1 MLLLII
7 KTFNM
12 HLKTWRISWL
22 LLAGVLVAFTS
33 MAQQSKSYKALWKQY
48 DSLMNYGLE
57 KDAEAV
63 IQQVLTRS
71 RKDNDREQY
80 LKAVI
85 YRTQL
90 KVSKADQAA
99 DAFPLVS
106 SLEEAAD
113 NNSERALIYA
123 IQAVTYADY
132 FQNNRWQILSRTNVG
147 SSNEDIQPAAWS
159 EVQFVDTIYKLFR
172 KALDYRGELER
183 LPVSRYE
190 SLLTRNDNGKA
201 ADMDLYEFLL
211 QEYRQFNMANIH
223 LFSQDFQQY
232 KTADTSWFTLD
243 PAVFMNKKIE
253 AAAPVDI
260 KKHTIESFQLLTAYY
275 QSKKYEA
282 RQAQLDFERILY
294 LKEHFLFPDEKA
306 LISRVMEKF
315 AVRYAAYPV
324 AALALKYNIEQQLQ
338 DKETEPLAAVEAYER
353 LIRKYPNS
361 PASQELFNALSQLKA
376 QQFSLKGEEVVPPGR
391 PFKILLEYRNVS
403 ACRLLVLPFIE
414 RKEKERFGDYR
425 RRVMAQPVISTY
437 TTDLPAAADLTQHST
452 ELKIDGLPTGKYF
465 IIPDQ
470 PQQGDDEYNWVK
482 LEFQVSGIAYVRN
495 DDQVTILDRTTGRP
509 LANAVLKLHPANP
522 IRQLKIYTADKNG
535 VLHVNDIRND
545 YYNWNRFTITHDNDK
560 LTGNSYWGYY
570 NRPEEKSSAHTFIF
584 TDRDIYRPGQ
594 TIYFKGIMVNKTG
607 NNARVV
613 PQQQIKAG
621 IHRNYYDKAIETVEL
636 TTNEFGSVQGTFKA
650 PENGYTGDYI
660 IKIGTGQVT
669 VKVEEYKRPK
679 FFVTFDTLKGSYF
692 VNDGIEVHGVAQ
704 AYAGNNINDASVE
717 YAVERNV
724 RFPFPWRCYWWPVPE
739 NRSVTVAAGTTVTDA
754 GGRFTIPFKAV
765 PDNTNPELWPVFTYT
780 VNIKVTDLNGETHEF
795 SQNVSAAYRDALL
808 TAAIPEDGSGINLRD
823 VAVRV
828 TNVNNI
834 TVNNPYSVRVAKLE
848 APKRLLI
855 SRLWQTPDQYLY
867 DEATF
872 RSFFPDDVYKKENEK
887 ESWKELETTFTQTYT
902 GPRQLNLVDMKA
914 FDRNGWYVVELSTKD
929 IKGQEVTQKYY
940 THVVTDWNKPVE
952 KEILIVAN
960 REKAFPGDQVKVKV
974 MKQAEG
980 AQERLLMV
988 SRNNEQIRNRTD
1000 FTVTEAHR
1008 GGVFY
1013 KAYYIS
1019 NNRLYESSRYITIP
1033 FDNKELS
1040 VKLLTERS
1048 KLLPGSKEKWSYA
1061 VSGNKSEAYST
1072 ELLAGMYDAS
1082 LDALYVNGWNY
1093 SNLMSTVPPYL
1104 ALSGSFGQVSG
1115 SANWYREFSD
1125 RTLQGLSDYDSA
1137 HIKLYSLPR
1146 LSFVGGPTGGTKW
1159 VGRAARGDVNAFD
1172 AAPAPSAKEES
1183 IASGVAVGDSAAPAD
1198 TAGKAGSS
1206 AGFAPRTNLN
1216 ETAFFYPQLRTNDKG
1231 EVSFEFTMPEALTT
1245 WKWRTFTHTTDW
1257 KTGYLEGEV
1266 QTQKDLMVQPNI
1278 PRVFRQTDNI
1288 VLSSKV
1294 VNLTATALSAE
1305 AWVEI
1310 LDARTLQ
1317 SLALPFRLEQHK
1329 QQLQLPAGQSREVSW
1344 NIHIPESVYQPVIL
1358 RVFAKAGNHTDGE
1371 EHYIPVITN
1380 RMLVTETLP
1389 LPMSGSGTRQ
1399 FRLEKLLSA
1408 NSSTLL
1414 NKGITVEYTA
1424 NPTWYV
1430 IQALPY
1436 LAAYPYDCAEQVF
1449 SKFYANAIA
1458 ADIVQRSPKIEQVFR
1473 EWSINS
1479 EDALMSN
1486 LQKNEQLKTALLEET
1501 PWVLEAGNE
1510 AEQKQRIAALFEARR
1525 LSRELDK
1532 SLAQLEKKQMSN
1544 GAFSWFEGMQAD
1556 RYITQTIAL
1565 GLLKMQDKNITPA
1578 KDSKARAIA
1587 DRAMPFLEQR
1597 MVEDYQNLVRKKI
1610 KLDQNNLSPAV
1621 IQYLYAFALSKKD
1634 IPAPYRK
1641 EYDYYIRQVQQYW
1654 KDQSLLLQA
1663 YAAEIMQQRNEHAT
1677 AGLIIESLRQRAIVQ
1692 EETGMYW
1699 KQNQGYNRW
1708 YEAPV
1713 ETQAALIQAFKKIG
1727 SKGNEIAQMQTWL
1740 LKNKQTNRWHSTR
1753 ATVDAS
1759 YALFAD
1765 NMNITEQ
1772 QPKVQIQLGDIAVSS
1787 QSVKQQAGTGYFQS
1801 AIEGKQV
1808 QPQMGNITVTVS
1820 DMKAGL
1826 PSWGAVY
1833 WQYFEQYDKITAA
1846 DIRSLK
1852 VSKEIFKAEHTPTGV
1867 RLKAISGQA
1876 PVTTGDKIVVRLT
1889 VTSDRDL
1896 EYVHIKDTRAAC
1908 FEPKDVLS
1916 RYLYKDRLGYYQSTR
1931 DISTNFFVDF
1941 LPKGTYVLEYEVY
1954 ANAKG
1959 TYSSGIASVQCM
1971 YAPEFAA
1978 HSAGSVLEV
1987 K

>member
-63 IQQVLTRS
+63 IQQVLAQS

-90 KVSKADQAA
+90 KVSKADQLA

-106 SLEEAAD
+106 SLEEAAG

-132 FQNNRWQILSRTNVG
+132 FQNNRWQIVSRTNVTT
-147 SSNEDIQPAAWS
+147 SNEDIQPAAWS

-172 KALDYRGELER
+172 KSLSYKAELER
-183 LPVSRYE
+183 LPAARYG
-190 SLLTRNDNGKA
+190 SLLTRDDDGKA

-211 QEYRQFNMANIH
+211 QEYKQFNLANIH
-223 LFSQDFQQY
+223 LFSQDFRQY
-232 KTADTSWFTLD
+232 KTTDTSWFTLD
-243 PAVFMNKKIE
+243 PAAFINKKID
-253 AAAPVDI
+253 AASDIDI
-260 KKHTIESFQLLTAYY
+260 KKHTIEAFQLLTGYY
-275 QSKKYEA
+275 QSGKNEA
-282 RQAQLDFERILY
+282 KQAQLDFERILY
-294 LKEHFLFPDEKA
+294 LKEHFLFPNEKA
-306 LISRVMEKF
+306 LVSRVMERF
-315 AVRYAAYPV
+315 AARYAAYPV

-338 DKETEPLAAVEAYER
+338 DKETEPLAAVAAYER

-414 RKEKERFGDYR
+414 RKEKERFDDYR
-425 RRVMAQPVISTY
+425 SRVMAQPVISTY
-437 TTDLPAAADLTQHST
+437 TTNLPAAADLKQHST
-452 ELKIDGLPTGKYF
+452 ELKIDALPPGKYF

-470 PQQGDDEYNWVK
+470 PQQGDDEYNWMK

-495 DDQVTILDRTTGRP
+495 DDQVTIVDRITGRP

-522 IRQLKIYTADKNG
+522 IRQLKMYTADKNG
-535 VLHVNDIRND
+535 VLRVNDIRND
-545 YYNWNRFTITHDNDK
+545 YYNWNRFTITHGNDK
-560 LTGNSYWGYY
+560 LTGNSYWGYF
-570 NRPEEKSSAHTFIF
+570 NRPEEKPSTHTFIF

-594 TIYFKGIMVNKTG
+594 TIYFKGIVVSKKAHNDT
-607 NNARVV
+607 RVV
-613 PQQQIKAG
+613 AQQQVKAS
-621 IHRNYYDKAIETVEL
+621 IHKNYYDKAIETVEL

-660 IKIGTGQVT
+660 IKIGTGQVA

-692 VNDGIEVHGVAQ
+692 VNDGIEVRGVAQ
-704 AYAGNNINDASVE
+704 AYAGNNINGASVE

-724 RFPFPWRCYWWPVPE
+724 RFPFPWRCYWWPVPD
-739 NRSVTVAAGTTVTDA
+739 NRSETVAGGTTVTDA
-754 GGRFTIPFKAV
+754 EGRFTIPFKAI
-765 PDNTNPELWPVFTYT
+765 PDNTSPELWPVFTYT

-808 TAAIPEDGSGINLRD
+808 TATIPEDGSDVNLRK
-823 VAVRV
+823 VTVRV
-828 TNVNNI
+828 TNVNDI
-834 TVNNPYSVRVAKLE
+834 AINNPYTVRIAKLE
-848 APKRLLI
+848 APKRLLK

-872 RSFFPDDVYKKENEK
+872 RSFFPDDVYKKEK
-887 ESWKELETTFTQTYT
+887 DRESWKELKTVFTQIYR
-902 GPRQLNLVDMKA
+902 GPQQLNLVELKA
-914 FDRNGWYVVELSTKD
+914 FDQNGWYVVELSTKD
-929 IKGQEVTQKYY
+929 IKGQEVIQKYY

-952 KEILIVAN
+952 KDILIAAS
-960 REKAFPGDQVKVKV
+960 REEALPGDQVKVKV

-980 AQERLLMV
+980 AQERLLIV
-988 SRNNEQIRNRTD
+988 SHSQVKNMND

-1033 FDNKELS
+1033 FDNKALS

-1048 KLLPGSKEKWSYA
+1048 KLLPGSKEKWSYII
-1061 VSGNKSEAYST
+1061 SGNKSGTYST

-1093 SNLMSTVPPYL
+1093 SNLMSTVPAYL

-1115 SANWYREFSD
+1115 SAHWYREFSD
-1125 RTLQGLSDYDSA
+1125 PALQGLSGYTPV
-1137 HIKLYSLPR
+1137 HMKLYSLPR
-1146 LSFVGGPTGGTKW
+1146 LSFGGSMERTKW
-1159 VGRAARGDVNAFD
+1159 VGRAAREDANAFMGAPVP
-1172 AAPAPSAKEES
+1172 AAAEES
-1183 IASGVAVGDSAAPAD
+1183 KDKAGAVKGDSEAVAEAAD
-1198 TAGKAGSS
+1198 KAGSS

-1231 EVSFEFTMPEALTT
+1231 EISFEFTMPEALTT
-1245 WKWRTFTHTTDW
+1245 WKWRTFGHTTDW
-1257 KTGYLEGEV
+1257 KTGYLEGTV

-1294 VNLTATALSAE
+1294 VNLTDAALAAE

-1389 LPMSGSGTRQ
+1389 LPMSGNGTRQ

-1408 NSSTLL
+1408 NSTTLL

-1436 LAAYPYDCAEQVF
+1436 LSAYPYDCAEQVF

-1479 EDALMSN
+1479 KDALLSN

-1565 GLLKMQDKNITPA
+1565 GLLKMQDKNITAA
-1578 KDSKARAIA
+1578 KDAKTRAIV

-1610 KLDQNNLSPAV
+1610 KLEQDNLSPAV
-1621 IQYLYAFALSKKD
+1621 IQYLYAFTLSKKD
-1634 IPAPYRK
+1634 IPAQYRK

-1654 KDQSLLLQA
+1654 KDQGLLLQA
-1663 YAAEIMQQRNEHAT
+1663 YAAEIMQRRNEHAT
-1677 AGLIIESLRQRAIVQ
+1677 AGLIVESLRQRAIVQ
-1692 EETGMYW
+1692 EEMGMYW

-1713 ETQAALIQAFKKIG
+1713 ETQAALIQAFKKVG
-1727 SKGNEIAQMQTWL
+1727 AKGNEIAQMQTWL
-1740 LKNKQTNRWHSTR
+1740 LKHKQTNRWHSTR

-1772 QPKVQIQLGDIAVSS
+1772 QPKVQIQLGNTDISS
-1787 QSVKQQAGTGYFQS
+1787 RSVKQQAGTGYFQS
-1801 AIEGKQV
+1801 VIEGKQV
-1808 QPQMGNITVTVS
+1808 QPQMGNITVNVS

-1846 DIRSLK
+1846 DVKSLK
-1852 VSKEIFKAEHTPTGV
+1852 VSKEIFKAENTAGGV

-1941 LPKGTYVLEYEVY
+1941 LPKGTYVLEYEAY
-1954 ANAKG
+1954 ANARG
-1959 TYSSGIASVQCM
+1959 TYSGGIASVQCM

-1978 HSAGSVLEV
+1978 HSAGSVIEV